1 MSFVEF
7 IRQQVIDIEN
17 ALEAARLKRQT
28 LGSEIGKQATQVH
41 STLALTTSNAN
52 NVLRRIEATRQH
64 YLSETCFTTVS
75 SSQCLGTV
83 PQLKKDVR
91 HMATYLLKTIDD
103 MSSTIQSDGDSE
115 AASLLVKMHNYPC
128 YPEPD
133 WENISAYA
141 RDFNGIGLKTLQALR
156 SYRLGNVSF
165 PEVDLSSQLGDRSD
179 DVPDFQ
185 EAPCA
190 ESPGQT
196 FTDHLKAKLRSAW
209 TSVDVFEREGHG
221 RLEDAQKTLNDLRTR
236 CADQEKIFATLSFLV
251 EDIATCLENSMNE
264 PNVNIPP
271 SHASTIIQSFNHTS
285 SLNGLWAMVACMVDG
300 KTQSPSSQTLQ
311 CHYDHFQN
319 NKDPNWGFRLTTNE
333 SIRYLLDRWNIRY
346 HPPNSRPSQTS
357 HLSPFPWQPPL
368 PLELHSDSCPS
379 QTAVTH
385 DPREN
390 LPRDVASLVHAE
402 QHSASVVE
410 QVTSYQNPSTKEI
423 DLPVTST
430 SLDYS
435 HTLLNRVEIDAT
447 EETFHCSRT
456 DTQPD
461 TYLVTDLSVG
471 ARTLLEEFTTSFKR
485 PGSRYPIADINSSH
499 SYSERGLSS
508 LGCSYDSRKD
518 FVSTITNSGKSL
530 PPHAAATKLS
540 DEKSDGDAS
549 NVGLSIRGPDIH
561 FTEGDLSF
569 LAVQSD
575 IATNVF
581 PQQQNRRKNTRH
593 VFGDLLVS
601 YRSDL
606 DLGEAQ

>member
-64 YLSETCFTTVS
+64 YLSTVS

-196 FTDHLKAKLRSAW
+196 FTNHLKAKLRSAW
-209 TSVDVFEREGHG
+209 TS
-221 RLEDAQKTLNDLRTR
+221 
-236 CADQEKIFATLSFLV
+236 ATLSFLV

-285 SLNGLWAMVACMVDG
+285 SLNGLWAMVACMVGG

-410 QVTSYQNPSTKEI
+410 QATSYQNPSTKEI
-423 DLPVTST
+423 NLPVTST

-508 LGCSYDSRKD
+508 LGCSDDSRKD
-518 FVSTITNSGKSL
+518 FVSTITNSGESL

-575 IATNVF
+575 IPTNVF
-581 PQQQNRRKNTRH
+581 SQQQNRRKNTRH